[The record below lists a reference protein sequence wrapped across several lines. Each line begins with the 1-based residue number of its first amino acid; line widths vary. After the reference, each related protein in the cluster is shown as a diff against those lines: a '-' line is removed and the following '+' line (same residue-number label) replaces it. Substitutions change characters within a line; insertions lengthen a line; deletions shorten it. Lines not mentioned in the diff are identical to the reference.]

1 MFSRGGR
8 GEDGG
13 LFSVVIAVIALLAL
27 LGNSKRAR
35 RQARRASGSMAKGA
49 GSMML
54 FWLIGGFLLFMGL
67 MSLLSSI
74 GGGAV
79 AGLGFSFMFC
89 LAPGAVLL
97 FLGLAAHRAR
107 EEKERSARS
116 ASSSQTDATQPTPVQ
131 QKQPP
136 AGVPVGRTIDQ
147 PAKPVP
153 QAQAAPASAQ
163 RAAAKPAPVKA
174 ARKPI
179 PEPVKNP
186 ADYRQRAIGYRRRIQ
201 SLIKSRRRGPLAD
214 LMAAILPKL
223 EGWEAR
229 VGQLADR
236 LTNFETDK
244 LIQRDIKEVSSNI
257 ERMQSLWEAETD
269 PATRKQIERTLAG
282 YKEQQAQLDALTRLM
297 RRTRFVLD
305 DTLASMGTI
314 YSQVQ
319 VLDAM
324 DIDSAR
330 ATRIGDEIQEQVD
343 KLNDVLSAFSDVNQL
358 SDDEVDDAARRI
370 RLEKGGAAGVSS

>member
-1 MFSRGGR
+1 
-8 GEDGG
+8 
-13 LFSVVIAVIALLAL
+13 
-27 LGNSKRAR
+27 
-35 RQARRASGSMAKGA
+35 
-49 GSMML
+49 MML
-54 FWLIGGFLLFMGL
+54 VWLIGGFLLFMGL

-74 GGGAV
+74 GGGAA

-107 EEKERSARS
+107 ERSRQGAAPGSQADAMQPPS
-116 ASSSQTDATQPTPVQ
+116 AQ
-131 QKQPP
+131 QKQAPVGIP
-136 AGVPVGRTIDQ
+136 AGQTTGQ
-147 PAKPVP
+147 PSKPAP
-153 QAQAAPASAQ
+153 QTQAAPAQ
-163 RAAAKPAPVKA
+163 RAAAKPEPVKT
-174 ARKPI
+174 ARKPL
-179 PEPVKNP
+179 PDPVKNP
-186 ADYRQRAIGYRRRIQ
+186 ADYRERAISYRRRIQ

-358 SDDEVDDAARRI
+358 PVDEVDDAARRI
-370 RLEKGGAAGVSS
+370 RLEKNSAAGTSS

>member
-8 GEDGG
+8 GEENG
-13 LFSVVIAVIALLAL
+13 LLSVVVGVIALLAL

-35 RQARRASGSMAKGA
+35 RHARRASGSVAKGA
-49 GSMML
+49 GSKML

-74 GGGAV
+74 GGGAA

-107 EEKERSARS
+107 ERSGQGAAPGS
-116 ASSSQTDATQPTPVQ
+116 NTDAAQPSPQQRQTPVGIPAGQTVTQPS
-131 QKQPP
+131 KP
-136 AGVPVGRTIDQ
+136 AP
-147 PAKPVP
+147 
-153 QAQAAPASAQ
+153 AQ
-163 RAAAKPAPVKA
+163 RAAAKPEPAKTV
-174 ARKPI
+174 RKPI
-179 PEPVKNP
+179 PDPVKNP
-186 ADYRQRAIGYRRRIQ
+186 ADYRERAIGYRRRIQ
-201 SLIKSRRRGPLAD
+201 SLIKSRRRGPLSD
-214 LMAAILPKL
+214 LMTSIVPML

-236 LTNFETDK
+236 LVNFETDK
-244 LIQRDIKEVSSNI
+244 LIQRDIKEVPSNI
-257 ERMQSLWEAETD
+257 ERMEALWEAEAD

-282 YKEQQAQLDALTRLM
+282 YKEQQAQLAALTQLM

-330 ATRIGDEIQEQVD
+330 ASRISEEIQEQVD
-343 KLNDVLSAFSDVNQL
+343 KLNDVLSAFSDVNGL
-358 SDDEVDDAARRI
+358 PADEVDDAARRI
-370 RLEKGGAAGVSS
+370 RLEKAGSAGTSA

>member
-1 MFSRGGR
+1 MP
-8 GEDGG
+8 
-13 LFSVVIAVIALLAL
+13 
-27 LGNSKRAR
+27 
-35 RQARRASGSMAKGA
+35 RRASGSLAHG
-49 GSMML
+49 GSPL
-54 FWLIGGFLLFMGL
+54 KLVWLIGGFLLFMGL

-74 GGGAV
+74 GGSA
-79 AGLGFSFMFC
+79 AASLGFTFMFC
-89 LAPGAVLL
+89 LAPGVLL
-97 FLGLAAHRAR
+97 IFLGLAAYRAS
-107 EEKERSARS
+107 ERSRQGTAQGAQPAAMES
-116 ASSSQTDATQPTPVQ
+116 APPQ

-136 AGVPVGRTIDQ
+136 VSIPMGQST
-147 PAKPVP
+147 
-153 QAQAAPASAQ
+153 
-163 RAAAKPAPVKA
+163 KPAGQSTPPPSTTVKLGTVKTT
-174 ARKPI
+174 RKPI
-179 PEPVKNP
+179 PETVKNP
-186 ADYRQRAIGYRRRIQ
+186 ADYRERAIGYRRRIQ

-257 ERMQSLWEAETD
+257 ERMQSLWEAESD
-269 PATRKQIERTLAG
+269 PATQKQIERTLGG

-319 VLDAM
+319 VLDAL

-358 SDDEVDDAARRI
+358 PADEIDDAARRI
-370 RLEKGGAAGVSS
+370 RLEKGSAAGTSS

>member
-1 MFSRGGR
+1 
-8 GEDGG
+8 
-13 LFSVVIAVIALLAL
+13 VIGVIALLAL

-35 RQARRASGSMAKGA
+35 RHARRASGSVAKGA

-54 FWLIGGFLLFMGL
+54 VWLIGGFLLFMGL

-74 GGGAV
+74 GGGAA

-107 EEKERSARS
+107 EAKERNAGS
-116 ASSSQTDATQPTPVQ
+116 ASSSQTDAMQPQPVQ

-136 AGVPVGRTIDQ
+136 AGIPAGRTIDQ
-147 PAKPVP
+147 PAKPAP
-153 QAQAAPASAQ
+153 QTQAAPAQ
-163 RAAAKPAPVKA
+163 RAAVKPEPVKTT
-174 ARKPI
+174 RKPL
-179 PEPVKNP
+179 PDPVKNP
-186 ADYRQRAIGYRRRIQ
+186 ADYRERAISYRRRIQ

-244 LIQRDIKEVSSNI
+244 LIQRDIKEVSTNI

-343 KLNDVLSAFSDVNQL
+343 KLNDVLSAFSDVNQQ
-358 SDDEVDDAARRI
+358 SADEVDDAARRI
-370 RLEKGGAAGVSS
+370 RLENNSAAGTSL

>member
-1 MFSRGGR
+1 MFPRGGR
-8 GEDGG
+8 GEEGG
-13 LFSVVIAVIALLAL
+13 PVAVLIAVIALLAL

-35 RQARRASGSMAKGA
+35 KQVRRASRTAANGA
-49 GSMML
+49 GPMKL
-54 FWLIGGFLLFMGL
+54 VWLIGGFLLFMGL

-74 GGGAV
+74 GGSA
-79 AGLGFSFMFC
+79 AASLGFSFMFC
-89 LAPGAVLL
+89 LVPGALL
-97 FLGLAAHRAR
+97 VFLGLAARRAH
-107 EEKERSARS
+107 ERSGQSPAQG
-116 ASSSQTDATQPTPVQ
+116 SQTDTVQAPPPQ

-136 AGVPVGRTIDQ
+136 VGIPAGQVTGSQ
-147 PAKPVP
+147 P
-153 QAQAAPASAQ
+153 QSAPAQ
-163 RAAAKPAPVKA
+163 RAAPKPESAKAT
-174 ARKPI
+174 RKP
-179 PEPVKNP
+179 PLDPVRNP
-186 ADYRQRAIGYRRRIQ
+186 ADYRERAIGYRRRIQ
-201 SLIKSRRRGPLAD
+201 SLIKSRRRGPLSD
-214 LMAAILPKL
+214 LMTSIVPML

-236 LTNFETDK
+236 LVNFETDK
-244 LIQRDIKEVSSNI
+244 LIQRDIKEVPSNI
-257 ERMQSLWEAETD
+257 ERMQALWEAETD

-282 YKEQQAQLDALTRLM
+282 YKEQRAQLDALARLM

-330 ATRIGDEIQEQVD
+330 AARIGEEIQEQVD

-358 SDDEVDDAARRI
+358 PVDEVDEIDEAARRI
-370 RLEKGGAAGVSS
+370 RLEKGGTTASSS

>member
-1 MFSRGGR
+1 M
-8 GEDGG
+8 
-13 LFSVVIAVIALLAL
+13 
-27 LGNSKRAR
+27 
-35 RQARRASGSMAKGA
+35 
-49 GSMML
+49 
-54 FWLIGGFLLFMGL
+54 
-67 MSLLSSI
+67 
-74 GGGAV
+74 
-79 AGLGFSFMFC
+79 
-89 LAPGAVLL
+89 PT
-97 FLGLAAHRAR
+97 
-107 EEKERSARS
+107 SA
-116 ASSSQTDATQPTPVQ
+116 QPSPAQ
-131 QKQPP
+131 QKQPVAGIP
-136 AGVPVGRTIDQ
+136 AGQTVE
-147 PAKPVP
+147 
-153 QAQAAPASAQ
+153 QAS
-163 RAAAKPAPVKA
+163 KPAPQARTVPAPAKA
-174 ARKPI
+174 VRKPL
-179 PEPVKNP
+179 PDPVKNP

-214 LMAAILPKL
+214 LMTAILPNL

-244 LIQRDIKEVSSNI
+244 LIQRDIKEVPSNI
-257 ERMQSLWEAETD
+257 ERMQSLWETETD

-282 YKEQQAQLDALTRLM
+282 YKEQQAQLEALTQLM

-330 ATRIGDEIQEQVD
+330 AARIGDEIQEQVD

-358 SDDEVDDAARRI
+358 PKDEVDAAARRI
-370 RLEKGGAAGVSS
+370 RLEKGGSAGSSA

>member
-8 GEDGG
+8 GEENG
-13 LFSVVIAVIALLAL
+13 LLSVVIGVIALLAL

-35 RQARRASGSMAKGA
+35 RHARRASGSLAKG
-49 GSMML
+49 GGPL
-54 FWLIGGFLLFMGL
+54 KLVWLIGGFLLFMGL

-74 GGGAV
+74 GSGAA
-79 AGLGFSFMFC
+79 AGLGLMFC
-89 LAPGAVLL
+89 LAPGAVLV
-97 FLGLAAHRAR
+97 FLGLAAYRAS
-107 EEKERSARS
+107 ERNKQGSAQGSQS
-116 ASSSQTDATQPTPVQ
+116 AAAEPAPQQ
-131 QKQPP
+131 QKQPAASIP
-136 AGVPVGRTIDQ
+136 LGQ
-147 PAKPVP
+147 PAKP
-153 QAQAAPASAQ
+153 AAPAASAPTAIP
-163 RAAAKPAPVKA
+163 RAATRPEPAKVV
-174 ARKPI
+174 RKPP

-186 ADYRQRAIGYRRRIQ
+186 AEYRERAIGYRRRIQ

-214 LMAAILPKL
+214 LMNAILPRL

-236 LTNFETDK
+236 LVNFETDK
-244 LIQRDIKEVSSNI
+244 LIQRDIKEVPSNI
-257 ERMQSLWEAETD
+257 DRMEALWEAESD

-282 YKEQQAQLDALTRLM
+282 YKEQQAQLEALTRLM

-305 DTLASMGTI
+305 DTLAAMGTI

-330 ATRIGDEIQEQVD
+330 AARIGDEIQEQVD
-343 KLNDVLSAFSDVNQL
+343 KLNDVLSAFSDVNSL
-358 SDDEVDDAARRI
+358 PDDEIDDAARRI
-370 RLEKGGAAGVSS
+370 RLEKGGSAGTSA

>member
-8 GEDGG
+8 GEDNG
-13 LFSVVIAVIALLAL
+13 LLSVVVGVIALLAL

-35 RQARRASGSMAKGA
+35 RHARRASGSVAKGA

-74 GGGAV
+74 GGGVA

-97 FLGLAAHRAR
+97 FLGLVAHRAR
-107 EEKERSARS
+107 ERRGQGA
-116 ASSSQTDATQPTPVQ
+116 APGSQAEAMPPPAQ
-131 QKQPP
+131 QKQTPVGIP
-136 AGVPVGRTIDQ
+136 AGQTAGQ
-147 PAKPVP
+147 PSRLAP
-153 QAQAAPASAQ
+153 QAQAAPAP
-163 RAAAKPAPVKA
+163 RVVVKPEPVKA
-174 ARKPI
+174 TRKPL
-179 PEPVKNP
+179 PDPVKNP

-214 LMAAILPKL
+214 LMAAILPNL

-236 LTNFETDK
+236 LVNFETDK
-244 LIQRDIKEVSSNI
+244 LIQRDIKEVPSNI
-257 ERMQSLWEAETD
+257 ERMEALWEAEAD

-282 YKEQQAQLDALTRLM
+282 YKEQQAQLEALTRLM

-330 ATRIGDEIQEQVD
+330 AARIGDEIQEQVD

-358 SDDEVDDAARRI
+358 PEDEVDDAARRI
-370 RLEKGGAAGVSS
+370 RLEKGGSAGASA

>member
-1 MFSRGGR
+1 
-8 GEDGG
+8 
-13 LFSVVIAVIALLAL
+13 LAAVIALLAL
-27 LGNSKRAR
+27 LGNSKKAR
-35 RQARRASGSMAKGA
+35 RHARRASGSLAHRGGPLK
-49 GSMML
+49 L
-54 FWLIGGFLLFMGL
+54 VWLIGGLLLFMGL

-74 GGGAV
+74 GGGAA

-107 EEKERSARS
+107 EQGGRSGQGMAP
-116 ASSSQTDATQPTPVQ
+116 ASQADATQPPPAQ
-131 QKQPP
+131 QKQPSVGIP
-136 AGVPVGRTIDQ
+136 AGQTIEQ
-147 PAKPVP
+147 PSKPAP
-153 QAQAAPASAQ
+153 QAQAAPAAAQ
-163 RAAAKPAPVKA
+163 RAAAKPEPAKA
-174 ARKPI
+174 VRKPP

-186 ADYRQRAIGYRRRIQ
+186 ADYRERAIGYRRRIQ

-214 LMAAILPKL
+214 LMAAILPRL

-236 LTNFETDK
+236 LVHFETDK
-244 LIQRDIKEVSSNI
+244 LIQRDIREVPSNI
-257 ERMQSLWEAETD
+257 ERMEALWEAEPD

-282 YKEQQAQLDALTRLM
+282 YKEQQAQLEALARLM

-305 DTLASMGTI
+305 DTLAAMGTI

-330 ATRIGDEIQEQVD
+330 AARISDEIQEQVD
-343 KLNDVLSAFSDVNQL
+343 KLNDVLSAFSDVNEL
-358 SDDEVDDAARRI
+358 PADEVDDAARRI
-370 RLEKGGAAGVSS
+370 RLEKGSSAGTSA

>member
-1 MFSRGGR
+1 MFPRGGR

-13 LFSVVIAVIALLAL
+13 LFSVVIAVVALLAL

-35 RQARRASGSMAKGA
+35 RHARRASGSVAKGA

-54 FWLIGGFLLFMGL
+54 VWLIGGFLLFMGL

-74 GGGAV
+74 GGGAA

-89 LAPGAVLL
+89 LAPGVVLV

-107 EEKERSARS
+107 ERSRQGA
-116 ASSSQTDATQPTPVQ
+116 APGSQAEAMQAPPAQ
-131 QKQPP
+131 QKQAPVGIP
-136 AGVPVGRTIDQ
+136 AGQTTGQ
-147 PAKPVP
+147 PSKPAP
-153 QAQAAPASAQ
+153 QA
-163 RAAAKPAPVKA
+163 RAAPAPVKTT
-174 ARKPI
+174 RKFLPD
-179 PEPVKNP
+179 PVKNP
-186 ADYRQRAIGYRRRIQ
+186 ADYRERAIGYRRRIQ

-236 LTNFETDK
+236 LVNFETDK
-244 LIQRDIKEVSSNI
+244 LIQRDIKEVPSNI
-257 ERMQSLWEAETD
+257 ERMQALWEAEAD

-282 YKEQQAQLDALTRLM
+282 YKEQQAQLEALAKLM

-330 ATRIGDEIQEQVD
+330 AARIGDEIQEQVD
-343 KLNDVLSAFSDVNQL
+343 KLNDVLSAFSDVNGL
-358 SDDEVDDAARRI
+358 PEDEVDDAARRI
-370 RLEKGGAAGVSS
+370 RLEKNGSAGTAA

>member
-8 GEDGG
+8 GEEGG
-13 LFSVVIAVIALLAL
+13 LVSAVIAVIALLAL

-35 RQARRASGSMAKGA
+35 RHARRASGSVAKGA

-79 AGLGFSFMFC
+79 AGLGFTFMFC

-107 EEKERSARS
+107 ERSGQGTTPGSRA
-116 ASSSQTDATQPTPVQ
+116 DAA
-131 QKQPP
+131 QPP
-136 AGVPVGRTIDQ
+136 PAQQRQPVAGIPAGRTIERS
-147 PAKPVP
+147 P
-153 QAQAAPASAQ
+153 
-163 RAAAKPAPVKA
+163 KPAPQTQSAPAPAKA
-174 ARKPI
+174 VRKPS

-214 LMAAILPKL
+214 LMTAILPNL

-244 LIQRDIKEVSSNI
+244 LIQRDIKEVPSNI
-257 ERMQSLWEAETD
+257 NRMEALWEAEPD

-282 YKEQQAQLDALTRLM
+282 YKEQQAQLEALTRLM

-330 ATRIGDEIQEQVD
+330 AARIGDEIQEQVD

-358 SDDEVDDAARRI
+358 PDDEMDDAARRI
-370 RLEKGGAAGVSS
+370 RLEKGGSAGSSA